1 MRIVVADD
9 SRVMRQ
15 IVIRAMRQ
23 AGHTGHTFLEAADGD
38 AAFELVRAEAPGLV
52 LSDWNMPGTSG
63 LDLLRRLRASG
74 NTVTF
79 GFVTS
84 ESSPD
89 MRRRAYDAG
98 AQFLIGKP
106 FAADDFREVL
116 GPESS
121 TEEAPAT
128 VTSLPSARA
137 VRNLLETL
145 LGRDVAVTPAAPVE
159 VGPLDPAHVAVYVDD
174 RTRMVATAVA
184 DLPLAVHCG
193 AALGLTPRR
202 VADEAVRSRRLPAL
216 LRRGRR
222 RGAQRRLHP
231 VQPRRCAARAAA
243 LDVRPRRAAP
253 GRRGRRGAHGRP
265 PPGPARRRGGVRR
278 RAAGPGAGA
287 LTRRPTV

>member
-1 MRIVVADD
+1 MKIVVADD

-23 AGHTGHTFLEAADGD
+23 AGHTGHAYLEAADGD
-38 AAFELVRAEAPGLV
+38 AAFELVRAESPELV

-63 LDLLRRLRASG
+63 LDLLRRLRACG
-74 NTVTF
+74 ETVTF

-84 ESSPD
+84 ESSLD

-106 FAADDFREVL
+106 FGADDFREVL
-116 GPESS
+116 GPVASA
-121 TEEAPAT
+121 EETPAT
-128 VTSLPSARA
+128 DTSLPSARA

-202 VADEAVRSRRLPAL
+202 VADEAVRSRQLTALLRADVDEVLNVVSTLFNHAGAPHVRLHSTFAPGERLPADVDSVVHTV
-216 LRRGRR
+216 GRR
-222 RGAQRRLHP
+222 LDLH
-231 VQPRRCAARAAA
+231 VDVAAY
-243 LDVRPRRAAP
+243 
-253 GRRGRRGAHGRP
+253 
-265 PPGPARRRGGVRR
+265 
-278 RAAGPGAGA
+278 GAGRLGLVLA
-287 LTRRPTV
+287 P

>member
-23 AGHTGHTFLEAADGD
+23 AGHTGHAYLEAADGD

-63 LDLLRRLRASG
+63 LDLQRRLRASG
-74 NTVTF
+74 HTVPF

-106 FAADDFREVL
+106 FAADDFRVVL

-184 DLPLAVHCG
+184 ALPLAVHCG

-202 VADEAVRSRRLPAL
+202 VADEALRSRQLPAL
-216 LRRGRR
+216 LRADVDEVLNVVSTLFNRAGAPHVRLHSTFAPGERLPADVDGVVHTVGRR
-222 RGAQRRLHP
+222 LDLH
-231 VQPRRCAARAAA
+231 VDVAAY
-243 LDVRPRRAAP
+243 
-253 GRRGRRGAHGRP
+253 
-265 PPGPARRRGGVRR
+265 
-278 RAAGPGAGA
+278 GAGRLGLVLA
-287 LTRRPTV
+287 P